1 MEEAA
6 STRVESIAITLPV
19 VIPAPPHRGTEPHR
33 MSKTANPKAP

>member
-19 VIPAPPHRGTEPHR
+19 VIPAPTPTEARNP
-33 MSKTANPKAP
+33 TA